1 MGNKGRWEYLRA
13 IYERYRKAGRKA
25 KKGDLERVLCQH
37 GLSPQVCDS
46 LAEWTAAGEAA
57 DTTGAAVRLKALLP
71 LWLPW
76 IRKRFRVRPEIA
88 KQLLKISPRQM
99 DRRLKAQKTQRRRRI
114 YGRTKPGYLLKHHI
128 PVKTDR
134 WDVATPGF
142 TEVDLV
148 SHSGNSASGE
158 FAHTLNVTDMHSTW
172 TESRAVLGR
181 GEEAVQRAL
190 NEIAT
195 VLPFPLLGVDSD
207 NGSEFINWHLQGWCE
222 QQHMQLT
229 RGRPYKKDDNAHI
242 EQKNWTQVR
251 KLLAWDRYDTHE
263 AVAAMNDLYGQE
275 LRLWLNLFL
284 PSVKLVKKVRV
295 GSRVRRIYEAARTPF
310 ERVRECAQADPEQ
323 VAKLEEL
330 RKRLDPF
337 QLSRIIDRKLDRIG
351 RLANR
356 RLSPKVEQQTVGEPA
371 NQRGRP
377 TAVERPLAPQA
388 WKSLRDFH
396 FPTAAT
402 TTNLRL
408 HFQCL
413 DNRSYGYIL
422 KWLDRQSALNLPLA
436 PRTGFRNSPA
446 WLSVSLFSHCLGVLR
461 RNGAPRKIPL
471 LRSSAPL
478 RQKRPVGFVAEHA
491 EQSRSETFLRFL
503 RHQHNSSFGNWRH
516 CLPSFPRHHG
526 QAARYA
532 CDCAAPPR

>member
-1 MGNKGRWEYLRA
+1 LGNKGRWEYLRA

-25 KKGDLERVLCQH
+25 KRVILSEFCANTGYHRKYAIRLLNGPRPEKRRTRRERRRGVAYSQEMLAVLTA
-37 GLSPQVCDS
+37 VW
-46 LAEWTAAGEAA
+46 EAAGYPWS
-57 DTTGAAVRLKALLP
+57 VRLKALLP

-99 DRRLKAQKTQRRRRI
+99 DRRLKAQKRQRRRRI

-158 FAHTLNVTDMHSTW
+158 FAHTLNVTDIHTTW

-190 NEIAT
+190 HEIAT

-222 QQHMQLT
+222 QQHIQLT

-242 EQKNWTQVR
+242 EQKNWTHVR

-295 GSRVRRIYEAARTPF
+295 GSRVRRVYDPARTPF
-310 ERVRECAQADPEQ
+310 ERVRECVQVDPEK

-337 QLSRIIDRKLDRIG
+337 QLSRTIERKLDRIG

-356 RLSPKVEQQTVGEPA
+356 RLSPKMEQQTVAEPA
-371 NQRGRP
+371 KP
-377 TAVERPLAPQA
+377 TRRANGCGKAARSASLEIASRFPLSHSRNNNKP
-388 WKSLRDFH
+388 SVT
-396 FPTAAT
+396 FPMSRQQE
-402 TTNLRL
+402 LRL
-408 HFQCL
+408 H
-413 DNRSYGYIL
+413 S
-422 KWLDRQSALNLPLA
+422 
-436 PRTGFRNSPA
+436 
-446 WLSVSLFSHCLGVLR
+446 
-461 RNGAPRKIPL
+461 
-471 LRSSAPL
+471 
-478 RQKRPVGFVAEHA
+478 
-491 EQSRSETFLRFL
+491 
-503 RHQHNSSFGNWRH
+503 
-516 CLPSFPRHHG
+516 
-526 QAARYA
+526 
-532 CDCAAPPR
+532 